1 MAKKKKEE
9 VVDKAPEKPIVDDK
23 VEKIQVKKQPKKF
36 AKQDDVIKVDLS
48 KPNVKQEEKSETTKK
63 VEDNSADDTRVVELV
78 KDAEPAQEQKYKQHN
93 NLN

>member
-36 AKQDDVIKVDLS
+36 AKQDDVVKVDLS
-48 KPNVKQEEKSETTKK
+48 KPKETK
-63 VEDNSADDTRVVELV
+63 E
-78 KDAEPAQEQKYKQHN
+78 
-93 NLN
+93 